1 MRAAWARPAVG
12 LLLCLTTLSCTP
24 DETPRR
30 VGSTDRPV
38 EVVDADGRTIR
49 LDSPARRVV
58 SLVPSATQTLA
69 ALGNRDA
76 VVARTDFDTAGW
88 TRSLPSVGGGLHP
101 RLEAIIAV
109 HPDLVIR
116 FGGSQDARTPVRLD
130 ELGIEH
136 VSIRP
141 DRVEDVLTTIRTL
154 GRLTGSEA
162 RADSLIAGLE
172 AELDAIRKAAGGRP
186 SPRVAYVLGGSP
198 PWVAGPGTYI
208 DEIIHLAGGVNVFG
222 DLGSL
227 YAAVSPEQFLAREID
242 VILTPDGSALEDR
255 LVGHATVAVTSDAL
269 EIPGPALGR
278 AAREVAAILEAA
290 RAR

>member
-1 MRAAWARPAVG
+1 MV
-12 LLLCLTTLSCTP
+12 
-24 DETPRR
+24 
-30 VGSTDRPV
+30 
-38 EVVDADGRTIR
+38 R
-49 LDSPARRVV
+49 LDSPARRIV
-58 SLVPSATQTLA
+58 SLVPSATQTLD
-69 ALGNRDA
+69 ALGMRGA
-76 VVARTDFDTAGW
+76 LVARTDFDTARW

-116 FGGSQDARTPVRLD
+116 FGGSQDARTPTRLD
-130 ELGIEH
+130 EVGIQH

-141 DRVEDVLTTIRTL
+141 DRVEDVLTTIRML
-154 GRLTGSEA
+154 GRLTGSES
-162 RADSLIAGLE
+162 RADSLVAELQ
-172 AELDAIRKAAGGRP
+172 AELDAIREAAISRP

-208 DEIIHLAGGVNVFG
+208 DEIMRLAGGINAFG

-227 YAAVSPEQFLAREID
+227 YAAVSPEQFLGREID

-255 LVGHATVAVTSDAL
+255 LVGDAFVAVTSDAL

-290 RAR
+290 AAR

>member
-1 MRAAWARPAVG
+1 MRAVRACPAVV
-12 LLLCLTTLSCTP
+12 LLLCLPTLCCTP
-24 DETPRR
+24 DGTP
-30 VGSTDRPV
+30 GGESASGHI
-38 EVVDADGRTIR
+38 ELVDADGRTVR

-58 SLVPSATQTLA
+58 SLVPSATQTLD
-69 ALGNRDA
+69 ALGMRD
-76 VVARTDFDTAGW
+76 VLVARTDFDTTAW
-88 TRSLPSVGGGLHP
+88 TRALPSVGGGLHP
-101 RLEAIIAV
+101 RLEAIVAV

-130 ELGIEH
+130 EMGIEH

-154 GRLTGSEA
+154 GRLTGSESC
-162 RADSLIAGLE
+162 ADSLIASLQE
-172 AELDAIRKAAGGRP
+172 ELDAIREEASGRP

-208 DEIIHLAGGVNVFG
+208 DEIIRLAGGVNAFD

-242 VILTPDGSALEDR
+242 VILTPDGSAMEDR
-255 LVGHATVAVTSDAL
+255 LVGNASVTVTSDAL
-269 EIPGPALGR
+269 EMPGPALGR
-278 AAREVAAILEAA
+278 AAREVAAILQAA
-290 RAR
+290 RER